1 MNRRLSDIMQKRAQ
15 LLVRIAGQREQIAAV
30 GARWKLP
37 LAVADHG
44 FAVGRYLRSHPVLLT
59 GVVGV
64 VALVA
69 IKRRGMIAVASGA
82 LHIWNYY
89 KTAKVFAMR
98 MASNR

>member
-1 MNRRLSDIMQKRAQ
+1 MNSELNDIMQKRAQ

-30 GARWKLP
+30 GERWRLP

-44 FAVGRYLRSHPVLLT
+44 FAAGRYLRSPPVMLA
-59 GVVGV
+59 GVAGA

-69 IKRRGMIAVASGA
+69 IKRRGMIAMASGA
-82 LHIWNYY
+82 LRIWNYY

-98 MASNR
+98 MGSNR